1 MDPARARW
9 LTSPAGIAAL
19 ASLEAGIATASPT
32 ALASELRRQFPPS
45 EASALAEQLTLRA
58 KARERFADAADSLLF
73 TAEGLEMA
81 THPLVAARRANRLL
95 ALGAPVADLTCGIGG
110 DLLACI
116 DAGLPV
122 IGVERDEATAL
133 LASHNARSRGPAL
146 VLRGD
151 ASQPPL
157 RLERMSVVIDP
168 ARRGDSGRR
177 FDPAAF
183 TPDWETC
190 LRLIGEGRS
199 GVMKAPP
206 GIEHRHLPAQA
217 EVEFVQ
223 LGRSMRE
230 AAISVGEGA
239 LPGLMRAVLLPAGH
253 ELDSSASETDAQ
265 AVPPGRYI
273 FDPESCVTR
282 AGVVRQLGLLLGA
295 KLLDPQIAYLTAAEP
310 AFHPM
315 AAAFEVLDIV
325 PFSIA
330 RLRDR
335 LRAAHWRADEIRRR
349 GFPIEPD
356 ELRRLLGK
364 LEGDP
369 VTLLLTTIARK
380 RLAIIARRMLAQV
393 TGDK

>member
-1 MDPARARW
+1 VDPDRARW
-9 LTSPAGIAAL
+9 LTSSAGIAAL
-19 ASLEAGIATASPT
+19 ASVEARIATASPT
-32 ALASELRRQFPPS
+32 ALASALRRQFPAA
-45 EASALAEQLTLRA
+45 EASALAEQLTLRT
-58 KARERFADAADSLLF
+58 KARERFGTAADSLLF

-81 THPLVAARRANRLL
+81 THPLVAARRAERLR

-110 DLLACI
+110 DLMACVQ
-116 DAGLPV
+116 AGLAA

-133 LASHNARSRGPAL
+133 LASHNARSSGPAL
-146 VLRGD
+146 VVRGD
-151 ASQPPL
+151 ACQSPL
-157 RLERMSVVIDP
+157 PLGGMSVVIDP

-183 TPDWETC
+183 IPDWDTC
-190 LRLIGEGRS
+190 MRLISEGRT

-206 GIEHRHLPAQA
+206 GIEHRHLPPQA
-217 EVEFVQ
+217 ETEFVQ

-230 AAISVGEGA
+230 AATWVGEGA
-239 LPGLMRAVLLPAGH
+239 VAGLMRAVLLPSGDQ
-253 ELDSSASETDAQ
+253 LDSSAPEIDTQ
-265 AVPPGRYI
+265 TVPPDRYI

-295 KLLDPQIAYLTAAEP
+295 KLLDRQIAYLTAPES

-315 AAAFEVLDIV
+315 AATFEVLDIV

-335 LRAAHWRADEIRRR
+335 LRASHWRADEIRRR
-349 GFPIEPD
+349 GFPVEPD

-369 VTLLLTTIARK
+369 VTILLTTLAGK
-380 RLAIIARRMLAQV
+380 RLAMIARRVMMA
-393 TGDK
+393 GA